1 MNSEPV
7 HLRSILE
14 HILKDFGTPDI
25 NSITSIVDQWEDIVG
40 SELASKISAVA
51 VKGSELIVRVDDP
64 AWASQLTWLESQLL
78 TKIEEILGAEKVS
91 SIRVRTNLK

>member
-1 MNSEPV
+1 MNSDPV
-7 HLRSILE
+7 HLRSVLE
-14 HILKDFGTPDI
+14 QILKDFGTPDI

-51 VKGSELIVRVDDP
+51 VMGSELIVRVDDP